1 MIYSS
6 KLLGPHGDPAI
17 VSIVT
22 VGGFKGCLIVF
33 DDSMVFDNIT
43 IRIYS
48 YHSWYD
54 SSIPENRTTTASVL
68 YLFIIVHKYLVCVLK
83 HVFFLHI
90 LG

>member
-1 MIYSS
+1 MLFGLALREHLQETMIYSS

-33 DDSMVFDNIT
+33 DDSMVFDHIT

-48 YHSWYD
+48 YHS
-54 SSIPENRTTTASVL
+54 
-68 YLFIIVHKYLVCVLK
+68 
-83 HVFFLHI
+83 
-90 LG
+90 